1 VAAEKL
7 LVLRRAS
14 PLLGARIGKV
24 EQNMTSMMKP
34 AEDGY
39 RPAYETIATKITEL
53 ITSADLKP
61 GDRLPT
67 EHELSEQLGVSR
79 TVVREAVKVLVATG
93 LVYTRR
99 GSGLYV
105 ANKASPSATTMFDSF
120 TPGDPTE
127 VISLYEFRLTL
138 EPQAARLAAERIT
151 PHELREL
158 RELVA
163 LNQRS
168 AETQQR
174 QQWSESDAAFH
185 RVIAQATHNP
195 FLASAIAMTTR
206 AQRWVFDIAA
216 GRTQVLLLTYAEQ
229 HATILEAIQEGEPDT
244 ASQAMQTHLE
254 WALSHAKQEV
264 RRRLGAEVVE

>member
-1 VAAEKL
+1 MA
-7 LVLRRAS
+7 
-14 PLLGARIGKV
+14 
-24 EQNMTSMMKP
+24 SMMKQ
-34 AEDGY
+34 AGDGY
-39 RPAYETIATKITEL
+39 RPAYETIAAKITEL
-53 ITSADLKP
+53 ISSADLKP

-105 ANKASPSATTMFDSF
+105 ANKALSLATTMLDSLI
-120 TPGDPTE
+120 PADPTQ
-127 VISLYEFRLTL
+127 VISLYEFRLMF
-138 EPQAARLAAERIT
+138 EPAAARLAAERIT

-158 RELVA
+158 REVVA

-185 RVIAQATHNP
+185 RVIAGATHNP
-195 FLASAIAMTTR
+195 FLASTIATTTR
-206 AQRWVFDIAA
+206 AQRWVYDIAA
-216 GRTQVLLLTYAEQ
+216 GRTQALLLSYAEQ
-229 HATILEAIQEGEPDT
+229 HAAILEAIQEGESDV
-244 ASQAMQTHLE
+244 AAKAMQTHLE
-254 WALSHAKQEV
+254 WALVHSKQEM
-264 RRRLGAEVVE
+264 RRRLGVEAGE

>member
-1 VAAEKL
+1 M
-7 LVLRRAS
+7 
-14 PLLGARIGKV
+14 I
-24 EQNMTSMMKP
+24 KP

-39 RPAYETIATKITEL
+39 RPAYETIAAKITEL
-53 ITSADLKP
+53 ITSDDLKP

-93 LVYTRR
+93 RVYTRR

-105 ANKASPSATTMFDSF
+105 ANKASSSATTMLDSL
-120 TPGDPTE
+120 TPGDPIE

-168 AETQQR
+168 AEAQQR

-185 RVIAQATHNP
+185 RMIAQATHNP

-254 WALSHAKQEV
+254 WALSHAKHEV
-264 RRRLGAEVVE
+264 RRRLGVKTVE

>member
-1 VAAEKL
+1 MLWQAN
-7 LVLRRAS
+7 
-14 PLLGARIGKV
+14 PLLGASAGKA
-24 EQNMTSMMKP
+24 EQNMTNMIKP
-34 AEDGY
+34 VEDEY

-105 ANKASPSATTMFDSF
+105 ANKASLQTMMLDTLTTA
-120 TPGDPTE
+120 DPTQ
-127 VISLYEFRLTL
+127 VISLYEFRLTI
-138 EPQAARLAAERIT
+138 EPPAARLAAERIT
-151 PHELREL
+151 PHALREL
-158 RELVA
+158 REVVS

-174 QQWSESDAAFH
+174 RQWSESDAAFH
-185 RVIAQATHNP
+185 RVIAEATHNP
-195 FLASAIAMTTR
+195 FLASTIAMTVG
-206 AQRWVFDIAA
+206 AQGWVFDIAA
-216 GRTQVLLLTYAEQ
+216 GRTQALLLTYAEQ
-229 HATILEAIQEGEPDT
+229 HAAILAAIQEGEPD
-244 ASQAMQTHLE
+244 AFDHLMDYQMV
-254 WALSHAKQEV
+254 WCLSIS
-264 RRRLGAEVVE
+264 

>member
-1 VAAEKL
+1 M
-7 LVLRRAS
+7 AS
-14 PLLGARIGKV
+14 I
-24 EQNMTSMMKP
+24 MKP
-34 AEDGY
+34 AEDGH
-39 RPAYETIATKITEL
+39 RPAYETIAAKITEL
-53 ITSADLKP
+53 ISSEDLKP

-105 ANKASPSATTMFDSF
+105 ADKASALQMTVLDSL
-120 TPGDPTE
+120 TPADPTQ
-127 VISLYEFRLTL
+127 VISLYEFRLML
-138 EPQAARLAAERIT
+138 ELPAARLAAERIT

-158 RELVA
+158 REVVA

-185 RVIAQATHNP
+185 RVIAEATHNP
-195 FLASAIAMTTR
+195 FLASTIATTTR
-206 AQRWVFDIAA
+206 AQRWVYDIAA
-216 GRTQVLLLTYAEQ
+216 GRTRALLLTYAEQ
-229 HATILEAIQEGEPDT
+229 HAAILEAIQEGEPEV
-244 ASQAMQTHLE
+244 AAQAMQTHLE
-254 WALSHAKQEV
+254 WALAHSKQEM
-264 RRRLGAEVVE
+264 RRRLGIEAVE